1 MTSNVLT
8 PMFWW
13 KNYYIQ
19 FSYIKVCNTPI
30 LPWSKS
36 QNQSCKTSFIW
47 HRMFNFLCC
56 VNIGT
61 HGPLVPSLFTYH
73 RLFTICIFSTCDTCQ
88 LTMKFILLILLHLTL
103 SVVGHF
109 RNIQDVHKEFILN
122 IYFPSRKH
130 DLNHKRTA
138 YTAFWTKAPPG
149 RKKNIP
155 KGTVSNG

>member
-19 FSYIKVCNTPI
+19 FSYIKVCITPI

-36 QNQSCKTSFIW
+36 HNQSCNISFIW
-47 HRMFNFLCC
+47 HRMSNFLFW
-56 VNIGT
+56 VNIGIWNPWS
-61 HGPLVPSLFTYH
+61 HPFTYH
-73 RLFTICIFSTCDTCQ
+73 RLFTIWIFSTCDSCQ

-109 RNIQDVHKEFILN
+109 RNIQDVHKEFMLN
-122 IYFPSRKH
+122 IYFSSTKH
-130 DLNHKRTA
+130 DHNHH
-138 YTAFWTKAPPG
+138 
-149 RKKNIP
+149 ILCQ
-155 KGTVSNG
+155 